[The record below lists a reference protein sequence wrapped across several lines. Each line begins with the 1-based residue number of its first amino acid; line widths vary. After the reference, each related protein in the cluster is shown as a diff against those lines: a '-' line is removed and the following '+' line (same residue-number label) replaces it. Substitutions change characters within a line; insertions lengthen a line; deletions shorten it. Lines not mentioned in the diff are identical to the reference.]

1 MSSSVQVL
9 PSLHP
14 LLTATFPFSPTTT
27 ISSTKSSSLP
37 SSFGHVDAMSSSPL
51 LNQRPSSR
59 SPSPRSEDDHRIHE
73 EDDLELALGS
83 KSNKTRRHT
92 DSPNSGYDIEYTP
105 LPTSDSLLRTPPP
118 PYLEKLAST
127 SSGRSTWNALRRPRI
142 AALAGILTILVL
154 FGVGAVIKVS
164 SFDPTRLGRVQESTE
179 QRLSMY
185 PPEVIGAPTSSFRG
199 S

>member
-1 MSSSVQVL
+1 
-9 PSLHP
+9 
-14 LLTATFPFSPTTT
+14 
-27 ISSTKSSSLP
+27 
-37 SSFGHVDAMSSSPL
+37 MSSSPL

-59 SPSPRSEDDHRIHE
+59 SPSPGASEDDHRIHE
-73 EDDLELALGS
+73 DDDLERALGS
-83 KSNKTRRHT
+83 KSNDSRRRT
-92 DSPNSGYDIEYTP
+92 DSPSSGYDIEYTP
-105 LPTSDSLLRTPPP
+105 LPTSESVLRTPPP
-118 PYLEKLAST
+118 PYHEKFTSS

-164 SFDPTRLGRVQESTE
+164 SFDPTRLGRVRESTK